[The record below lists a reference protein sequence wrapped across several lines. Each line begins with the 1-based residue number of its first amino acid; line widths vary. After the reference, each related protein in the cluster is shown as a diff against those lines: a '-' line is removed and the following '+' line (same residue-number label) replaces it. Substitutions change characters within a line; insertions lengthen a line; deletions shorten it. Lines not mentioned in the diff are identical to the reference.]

1 MNITYGIEG
10 TQIDITD
17 VAKATCMKSSIIYIP
32 PDDNVRAKLFTD
44 PIFKTVKSIFINGQ
58 SYGPETH
65 IFIDTDTKTVYTE
78 RLPEYITA
86 VYPEQSV
93 TVQLQSLHSRLS
105 LLRGSFRDELP
116 EQKMAVR
123 FLRPEDRVLEIGGN
137 VGRNSLIIASI
148 VGQNSLV
155 VLESDP
161 DIAKQLEEN
170 RNANGM
176 TFAIEASAL
185 STRPLIQ
192 RGWDTMVSETVPE
205 GYKRVNTIS
214 LSNLRAKYSTAAPFT
229 TLVLDCEG
237 AFYYILLDMPEIL
250 EGITTIIMENDY
262 YDTSHKEYIDTTLT
276 AKGFRCVYSE
286 ALGPEYDFKQFP
298 YKDKFFEV
306 WKLAQ

>member
-1 MNITYGIEG
+1 MKIAYGIEG

-17 VAKATCMKSSIIYIP
+17 VAKCKCMKSSIIYIP

-44 PIFKTVKSIFINGQ
+44 PMFKTVKSIFINGQ
-58 SYGPETH
+58 SYGPETP
-65 IFIDTDTKTVYTE
+65 IFIDTDTNAVYTTT
-78 RLPEYITA
+78 LPDYIID
-86 VYPEQSV
+86 VYPEHTIAVKLIS
-93 TVQLQSLHSRLS
+93 LQSKLTLVH
-105 LLRGSFRDELP
+105 GSFRDELP

-161 DIAKQLEEN
+161 DIAKELEEN

-176 TFAIEASAL
+176 TFAIEALAL
-185 STRPLIQ
+185 SARPLIQ
-192 RGWDTMVSETVPE
+192 RGWDTSVSDTVPE
-205 GYKRVNTIS
+205 GYKRVQTITLKELNTKY
-214 LSNLRAKYSTAAPFT
+214 AKLPFT
-229 TLVLDCEG
+229 SLVLDCEG

-250 EGITTIIMENDY
+250 DGINTIIMENDY

-286 ALGPEYDFKQFP
+286 VLGQEFAFKNFP
-298 YKDKFFEV
+298 FMKNFFEV
-306 WKLAQ
+306 WKFTN